1 MLVGNKMDLEQQRE
15 VTTEEAR
22 DFAKQYSIPYM
33 ECSAKSGQSINEAFQ
48 MLGKMMK
55 DEN

>member
-33 ECSAKSGQSINEAFQ
+33 ECSAKSGQSINEAF
-48 MLGKMMK
+48 
-55 DEN
+55 